1 MDKPHTPENA
11 VEVDRVQTGVRIGK
25 RLLKV
30 LKAVAELKH
39 ISLGDLLEGIVL
51 HGFEGKCAFS
61 AQTLKNIDQFRSPL
75 SWPHFGS
82 YGRKMRSSEQ
92 LEIAARL
99 AHEQKQRRRTALR
112 ILEQRAPDKERS
124 LSPK

>member
-11 VEVDRVQTGVRIGK
+11 FEVDRVQTGVRIGK

-51 HGFEGKCAFS
+51 HAFEGKCAFS

-82 YGRKMRSSEQ
+82 YGAQNGVERATRDCCPAGARTEAAPQ
-92 LEIAARL
+92 NRIADSG
-99 AHEQKQRRRTALR
+99 TACPR
-112 ILEQRAPDKERS
+112 
-124 LSPK
+124 